1 MKILQYAFNAKE
13 KSIYLPYFYDVNT
26 VCYTGTH
33 DNEVLVNWQNELSLE
48 DRKFCEKYCGLNS
61 GADLRYPVIREGMK
75 SVSFL
80 FIVQFQDYLGLGGE
94 SRMNVMGIDNGKNW
108 RWRAKPEEINDNLV
122 GEIAHLTKLYGH

>member
-48 DRKFCEKYCGLNS
+48 DRKFCEKYLGLNN

-80 FIVQFQDYLGLGGE
+80 FIVQFQDYLGIGGE

-108 RWRAKPEEINDNLV
+108 R
-122 GEIAHLTKLYGH
+122 